1 MVESGM
7 DIIFVI
13 IDNYIVLIVVCEY
26 RNYRFIDF
34 LIKNYLLLFDIKIW
48 KLEKVVEEIKDKD
61 IEFKIR
67 DFILKCK

>member
-48 KLEKVVEEIKDKD
+48 KLEKVVEEIKDKG
-61 IEFKIR
+61 IKFKTR

>member
-13 IDNYIVLIVVCEY
+13 IDNYIVLIVECEY

>member
-1 MVESGM
+1 M

-26 RNYRFIDF
+26 RNYRFIYF

>member
-1 MVESGM
+1 M

-26 RNYRFIDF
+26 RNNRFIDF

-61 IEFKIR
+61 IKFKIR

>member
-26 RNYRFIDF
+26 RNNRFIDF

-61 IEFKIR
+61 IKFKIR

>member
-1 MVESGM
+1 M

-34 LIKNYLLLFDIKIW
+34 LIKYYLFLFDIKIW
-48 KLEKVVEEIKDKD
+48 KLEKVVEEIKDED

>member
-61 IEFKIR
+61 IELKIR

>member
-26 RNYRFIDF
+26 RNYRFKDF

>member
-1 MVESGM
+1 M

-61 IEFKIR
+61 FELKIR

>member
-26 RNYRFIDF
+26 RNYRFKDF

-61 IEFKIR
+61 IKFKIR

>member
-61 IEFKIR
+61 IKFKIR

>member
-1 MVESGM
+1 M

-61 IEFKIR
+61 IKFKIR